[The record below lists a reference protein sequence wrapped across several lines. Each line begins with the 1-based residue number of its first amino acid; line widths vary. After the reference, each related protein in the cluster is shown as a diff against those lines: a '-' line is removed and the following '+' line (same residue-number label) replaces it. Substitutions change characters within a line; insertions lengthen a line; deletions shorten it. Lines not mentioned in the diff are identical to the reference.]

1 MLVEVGNIQL
11 KVALLTTQSI
21 LINDK
26 QRIFF
31 N

>member
-11 KVALLTTQSI
+11 KVAFLTTQSI